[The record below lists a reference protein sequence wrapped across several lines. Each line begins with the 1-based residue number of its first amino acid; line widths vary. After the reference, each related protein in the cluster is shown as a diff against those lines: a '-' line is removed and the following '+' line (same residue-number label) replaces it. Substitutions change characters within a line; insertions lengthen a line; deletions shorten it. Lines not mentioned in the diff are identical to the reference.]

1 MLKAI
6 LVARQGL
13 PASSPLI
20 KKIKSKLEI
29 VDTSQKADLILVLGG
44 DGTMLTAIKKYYP
57 LHVPFV
63 GFNFGHLGFLLNEA
77 KEDIVD
83 EIISGDFDTVE
94 NRLLRAELFSNN
106 KKLPTTLAF
115 NDFYFERSTPQTCRI
130 KIAVNNK
137 TRFEK
142 LVCDGAIVSTPAG
155 STSYNASA
163 GGKILPIDSRH
174 LVLTAICPAL
184 FHNWRSAQLSHNSII
199 TLTALDTERR
209 PVAFMADGQQ
219 ISNVTKAQISYST
232 QKVKLLFAHSQD
244 FREKFLR
251 LQFST
256 L

>member
-1 MLKAI
+1 MLKAV
-6 LVARQGL
+6 LVSRQGL
-13 PASSPLI
+13 PASSSLV
-20 KKIKSKLEI
+20 KKIKSKIEI
-29 VDTSQKADLILVLGG
+29 VGNSQNADLILVLGG

-57 LHVPFV
+57 LHIPFV

-77 KEDIVD
+77 RVDIVD
-83 EIISGDFDTVE
+83 EIISGNFDTVE
-94 NRLLRAELFSNN
+94 NRLLKAQLFNGTR
-106 KKLPTTLAF
+106 KLRTELAF

-130 KIAVNNK
+130 EIAVNGK
-137 TRFEK
+137 IRFEK
-142 LVCDGAIVSTPAG
+142 LVCDGVIVATPAG

-174 LVLTAICPAL
+174 LILTGICPAL
-184 FHNWRSAQLSHNSII
+184 FHNWRSAQLSHNSTIS
-199 TLTALDTERR
+199 LTALDTDRR
-209 PVAFMADGQQ
+209 PVVFMADGQE
-219 ISNVTKAQISYST
+219 IPEVTRAEISYSP